1 MNKKIEKKEKNGGS
15 DVKSRSGP
23 TERVGLKIEHS
34 LAVYHSDS
42 ELDSEVDIS
51 REHHDRN
58 RT

>member
-23 TERVGLKIEHS
+23 TERVGLKIEHG
-34 LAVYHSDS
+34 LILGFRGCHDV
-42 ELDSEVDIS
+42 S

-58 RT
+58 RASLKCT